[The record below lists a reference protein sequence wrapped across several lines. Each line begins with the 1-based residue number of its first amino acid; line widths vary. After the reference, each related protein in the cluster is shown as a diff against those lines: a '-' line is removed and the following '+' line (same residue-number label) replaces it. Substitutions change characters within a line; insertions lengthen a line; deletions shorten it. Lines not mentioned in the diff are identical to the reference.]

1 MDVFRLDR
9 VTEVGGVSHFWAG
22 EKRGKNG
29 AEGAVFEIFFGVL
42 EKFVNKN
49 AIKSDF
55 CEKSGSKNFS
65 RNFSKNV
72 EIFSENFA
80 NFRNFSKF
88 FRKFLEFSK
97 NFLTNF

>member
-9 VTEVGGVSHFWAG
+9 VTEVGVSHFWAG
-22 EKRGKNG
+22 KKGKNG

-55 CEKSGSKNFS
+55 WEKSGLKIFS

-72 EIFSENFA
+72 EIFSKIFP

-88 FRKFLEFSK
+88 FRNFLEFSK
-97 NFLTNF
+97 NFLTKMQ